1 MPLKKSQRSL
11 KKWTEEKWT
20 TPSGKKSS
28 KTGEVYAPK
37 AQIDRLKSSSKGK
50 SKLAAANRKKE
61 KPLLRANNTLDMVY
75 TKEKK
80 YNV

>member
-50 SKLAAANRKKE
+50 SKLAAANKKKREATAKGKQYAKHGLHKRKKI
-61 KPLLRANNTLDMVY
+61 
-75 TKEKK
+75 
-80 YNV
+80 